1 MEKSRDIGIYINTI
15 ENNAD
20 FFRSYYFHSL
30 IDLNLI
36 KLDSILK
43 NGIMS
48 KRLIEAS
55 KLVNLYTH
63 NGLDFDSKNGYDYIS
78 LSEYLPSC
86 EFSQMFESFALHTM
100 TSLSLMIDKN
110 ISVQREGERMT
121 YFEDEIF
128 CKDIIEKDLLAGII
142 LPENL
147 SNMTIDKVNC
157 LPNDYSCYS
166 KRYLN
171 NWCKCIENYF
181 QITISKEQLERIK
194 LSQQQLMDI
203 VEEYEDPTR
212 WIQSALRTQKDQYG
226 EDLKDILASILGEF
240 WSKKLE
246 MENPTYLEA
255 VVKINEGSLPIYEIK
270 EKSLKK
276 INYIK

>member
-1 MEKSRDIGIYINTI
+1 MEKSRDIEKYINTI
-15 ENNAD
+15 RNNTD
-20 FFRSYYFHSL
+20 FFRQYYFHSL

-36 KLDSILK
+36 KLNSILK

-48 KRLIEAS
+48 KKLIEAS
-55 KLVNLYTH
+55 KLINLYTH
-63 NGLDFDSKNGYDYIS
+63 NSLDFDSKNGYDYIS

-110 ISVQREGERMT
+110 ISVQREGERIT
-121 YFEDEIF
+121 YFDDEIF
-128 CKDIIEKDLLAGII
+128 CKDIIDTDLLEGII

-147 SNMTIDKVNC
+147 SIKTIDKVSC
-157 LPNDYSCYS
+157 LPNDYYCYT
-166 KRYLN
+166 KEYLN

-181 QITISKEQLERIK
+181 QIKIPKEQLEKIK

-203 VEEYEDPTR
+203 VEEYKDPTR
-212 WIQSALRTQKDQYG
+212 WIQSALRMQKDQYG
-226 EDLKDILASILGEF
+226 EDLKDILASLLGEF
-240 WSKKLE
+240 WSKKLNV
-246 MENPTYLEA
+246 ENPTYLEA
-255 VVKINEGSLPIYEIK
+255 VVKINEGTLPIYEIK

-276 INYIK
+276 INPI